1 MMQEIYTDS
10 STHGCSHFAQRSA
23 SPHSALFMPPT
34 LTQLHVDVELS
45 EQKIWRRLART
56 LLFAAPCAKP
66 SLSPPY
72 SPLVPYSEKHILVRD
87 ERGRDCGAA
96 AVYLAVGQY
105 RSAHIDRNAAAQQ
118 HGRTLTRRGT
128 FQMCVDDR
136 GVASCQRDNI

>member
-1 MMQEIYTDS
+1 MQEIYTYS

-23 SPHSALFMPPT
+23 SPHSVLFMPST

-45 EQKIWRRLART
+45 EQKIWRRFART
-56 LLFAAPCAKP
+56 LLFAAPCANP
-66 SLSPPY
+66 SLSLPY
-72 SPLVPYSEKHILVRD
+72 SPLVPFSEKHILVSD
-87 ERGRDCGAA
+87 ERGRDRGAA

-105 RSAHIDRNAAAQQ
+105 RSARIDQNAAAQQ
-118 HGRTLTRRGT
+118 HGRTLTRRGM